1 MPSPITYWVLL
12 LSVCAAAPCG
22 SPSGSRAHALE
33 LATEV
38 NEAVVMP
45 DRPSCVPRS
54 VIERT
59 APPKAYDVLAALQQ
73 RSGVPLPGYIGG
85 KEFRNRERRLPHGR
99 YREYDV
105 NRKIPGRSRG
115 AERLVIEQRSGKA
128 YYTDDHYRTFSPLN

>member
-54 VIERT
+54 DSDARHPQKPMRCWRRSSNGMESPSPVTSEETNLGIANAGCRM
-59 APPKAYDVLAALQQ
+59 AA
-73 RSGVPLPGYIGG
+73 IGNMTSIG
-85 KEFRNRERRLPHGR
+85 KHPADRAARNA
-99 YREYDV
+99 
-105 NRKIPGRSRG
+105 SSSSS
-115 AERLVIEQRSGKA
+115 AAGKA
-128 YYTDDHYRTFSPLN
+128 YYTDDHYRTFIPLN